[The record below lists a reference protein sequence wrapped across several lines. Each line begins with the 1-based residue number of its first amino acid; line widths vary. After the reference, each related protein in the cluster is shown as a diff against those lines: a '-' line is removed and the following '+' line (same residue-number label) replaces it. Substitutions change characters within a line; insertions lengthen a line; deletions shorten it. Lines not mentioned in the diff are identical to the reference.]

1 MSPDTSTE
9 VSTDLGDE
17 LAHRVAGTVLTPADA
32 EYGEAVRIW
41 NGMIV
46 KRPALVVRPARGR
59 QAAEDVSAAVQLAGR
74 HGLPVSVRSGG
85 HNIAGTALADGGV
98 TVDLSRLRDVHVD
111 PELRTATVGAGC
123 RLGDVDR
130 ETQRHGLAVPLG
142 FVSRVGVAGL
152 ALGGGLGYLTR
163 RFGWTVDNLL
173 EVQIVTA
180 DGAVRRA
187 AADEHPDLFWAVRGA
202 GANLGVVTRLTFR
215 LHPVGPLIHGGLIA
229 WPFERAAEVLRA
241 YRRLTATAP
250 RELAVWCVLLVAP
263 PAPFVPAPWHGR
275 KLCAMA
281 VCDSGP
287 PERAPQ
293 ALASL
298 RAIPDPVFDLV
309 EPMPYTAVQSYL
321 DDTEPDG
328 MHYYW
333 RTEYLPGL
341 DDGLLDTLT
350 AMFTSCPMPL
360 GELGLL
366 HIGGALNE
374 RAEDDGAV
382 GNRDARFVVGVKGM
396 WHADD
401 PGAER
406 YRAWVRD
413 AGDLVRP
420 FGTGRTYV
428 NFQTDDEGD
437 LRARATY
444 GANLP
449 RLIAVKRR
457 YDPGNVFRSNRNIAP
472 DDAAGPVTGVRPRNS

>member
-1 MSPDTSTE
+1 VSPHTSTQP
-9 VSTDLGDE
+9 STDLRGE
-17 LAHRVAGTVLTPADA
+17 LAPRVAGTVLTPGDT
-32 EYGEAVRIW
+32 EYGDTVRIW
-41 NGMIV
+41 NGMIT
-46 KRPALVVRPARGR
+46 KRPALVLRPVGDER
-59 QAAEDVSAAVQLAGR
+59 AAADVSAAVQLAGR

-98 TVDLSRLRDVHVD
+98 TVDLSRLREVHVD
-111 PELRTATVGAGC
+111 PQARTATVGAGC
-123 RLGDVDR
+123 RFGEVDR

-152 ALGGGLGYLTR
+152 TLGGGLGYLTR

-215 LHPVGPLIHGGLIA
+215 LHPVGPLVHGGLIA
-229 WPFERAAEVLRA
+229 WPFARAGEVLRD

-263 PAPFVPAPWHGR
+263 PAPFVPAPWRGR
-275 KLCAMA
+275 RLCAMA
-281 VCDSGP
+281 VCHSGP
-287 PERAPQ
+287 AEDAPQ
-293 ALASL
+293 ALAPL
-298 RAIPDPVFDLV
+298 RALADPVFDLV
-309 EPMPYTAVQSYL
+309 GPMPYTAVQSYL

-333 RTEYLPGL
+333 RTEYLSSL
-341 DDGLLDTLT
+341 DDGLLDTLPALFAT
-350 AMFTSCPMPL
+350 CPMPL

-366 HIGGALNE
+366 HIGGALDE

-396 WHADD
+396 WPADD
-401 PGAER
+401 PDAAQH
-406 YRAWVRD
+406 RAWVRD
-413 AGDLVRP
+413 GGDRVRP

-437 LRARATY
+437 LRTQATY

-449 RLIAVKRR
+449 RLVAVKRR
-457 YDPGNVFRSNRNIAP
+457 YDPGNVFSSNRNIAP
-472 DDAAGPVTGVRPRNS
+472 HDASGPAAG